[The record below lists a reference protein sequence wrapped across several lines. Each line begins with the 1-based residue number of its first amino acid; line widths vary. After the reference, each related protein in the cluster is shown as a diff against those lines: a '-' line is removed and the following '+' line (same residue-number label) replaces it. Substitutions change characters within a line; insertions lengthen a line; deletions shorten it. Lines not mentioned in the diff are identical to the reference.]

1 MRSALVRSELG
12 YICRYAF
19 YLLPKFLHHRT
30 SIRLP
35 ANQPNWQARAAMSVS
50 ETLGD
55 SCAIRLKLT

>member
-35 ANQPNWQARAAMSVS
+35 ANPAKLASPR
-50 ETLGD
+50 GD
-55 SCAIRLKLT
+55 VRLRNPR